1 MINIG
6 AYNTLKINRKVDFGF
21 YLDDGAKGILL
32 PTRFA
37 PDGTKIGDEL
47 SVFIYHDNEGRPIA
61 TTQKPKAV
69 VGDIA
74 LMTCVSTTPMGA
86 FLDWGIM
93 KDVFVPR
100 SNEITGMQP
109 NHKYLVKLYV
119 DEQTNRV
126 VATEKIDK
134 TLSNDDLTVKELDV
148 VDLVAY
154 RKSDLG
160 FVMIINAKHIGLMH
174 NSEIFKQ
181 LNVGDKLTG
190 FVKKIFSDNKID
202 VVAGKPGYQKVD
214 DETDKILSLLK
225 KNNGFIPYNDKTA
238 PDVIYNVFGM
248 SKKVFKMTTGTLY
261 KQRVIAFENDGI
273 KLL

>member
-1 MINIG
+1 MIQIG

-37 PDGTKIGDEL
+37 PEGTKVGDEL
-47 SVFIYHDNEGRPIA
+47 SVFIYHDNEGRMIA

-100 SNEITGMQP
+100 SNEIKGMEP
-109 NHKYLVKLYV
+109 NNKYLVKLYV

-134 TLSNDDLTVKELDV
+134 QLSNEELTVKELDV
-148 VDLVAY
+148 VDLIAY

-160 FVMIINAKHIGLMH
+160 YVMIINNKHLGLMH
-174 NSEIFKQ
+174 DSQIFRK

-190 FVKKIFSDNKID
+190 FIKTIREDNKID
-202 VVAGKPGYQKVD
+202 VVPGKPGYQKVE
-214 DETDKILSLLK
+214 DETDKILNLLK
-225 KNNGFIPYNDKTA
+225 KNNGFLPYNDKTS
-238 PDVIYNVFGM
+238 PEIIYDVFGM
-248 SKKVFKMTTGTLY
+248 SKKVFKMTTGALY
-261 KQRVIAFENDGI
+261 RQRVIIFENDGI
-273 KLL
+273 KLA